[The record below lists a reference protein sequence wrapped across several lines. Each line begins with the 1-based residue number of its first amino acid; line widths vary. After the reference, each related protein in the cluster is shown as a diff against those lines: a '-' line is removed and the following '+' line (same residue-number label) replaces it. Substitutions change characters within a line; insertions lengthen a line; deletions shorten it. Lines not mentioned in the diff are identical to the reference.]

1 MGFSVTITSSIVII
15 VLFALTTSILITV
28 FQGVREA
35 VYATREYARF
45 EREKLDVK
53 IRLTVVSVNATSC
66 NLTVENLGSKSII
79 LRSQDGFNWNTVI
92 LSYGDGTRWQS
103 YPIEDYAVLGISVSG
118 TNCTFNVDNHP
129 FINPGEEAK
138 ILIQIPNGA
147 PEIPEQGLV
156 SVAFVTHYGVVA
168 RGEAIRQ

>member
-53 IRLTVVSVNATSC
+53 IRLTVVSVNATS
-66 NLTVENLGSKSII
+66 
-79 LRSQDGFNWNTVI
+79 
-92 LSYGDGTRWQS
+92 
-103 YPIEDYAVLGISVSG
+103 
-118 TNCTFNVDNHP
+118 
-129 FINPGEEAK
+129 
-138 ILIQIPNGA
+138 
-147 PEIPEQGLV
+147 
-156 SVAFVTHYGVVA
+156 
-168 RGEAIRQ
+168 

>member
-1 MGFSVTITSSIVII
+1 MGFSVTITSSIVLIAI
-15 VLFALTTSILITV
+15 FALTTSILVTV
-28 FQGVREA
+28 FQGMREA
-35 VYATREYARF
+35 IYAMREYARL

-66 NLTVENLGSKSII
+66 NITVENLGSKAII
-79 LRSQDGFNWNTVI
+79 LRSQNGFSWNTVI
-92 LSYGDGTRWQS
+92 LSYGDGVQWQS
-103 YPIEDYAVLGISVSG
+103 YPIEDYTVLEIGVSG
-118 TNCTFNVDNHP
+118 TNYAFNVDNHP

-138 ILIQIPNGA
+138 ILIQIPSEA

-168 RGEAIRQ
+168 RGETVRQ